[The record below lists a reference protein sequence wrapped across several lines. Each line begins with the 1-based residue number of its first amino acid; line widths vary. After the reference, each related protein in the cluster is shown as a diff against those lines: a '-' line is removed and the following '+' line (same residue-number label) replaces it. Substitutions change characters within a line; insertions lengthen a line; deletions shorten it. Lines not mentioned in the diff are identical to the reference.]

1 MFIPLLI
8 YSQNTEKYHSR
19 LFSII
24 RDQVIHQNQFLP
36 IFWIHFHFLIFSLKR
51 KLFFGRKLLPFDRKL
66 FLGRKLLFFDR
77 KLLLFDRKWL
87 V

>member
-8 YSQNTEKYHSR
+8 YSQITEKYHSQ

-24 RDQVIHQNQFLP
+24 QDQVNHQNQFLP
-36 IFWIHFHFLIFSLKR
+36 IFWIHFHFPNFSLKR
-51 KLFFGRKLLPFDRKL
+51 KLFFDRKM
-66 FLGRKLLFFDR
+66 FFGRKLLFFDR